1 MKKTIIFS
9 LALIAAFGLGILTM
23 SFVYQKGEEKSKT
36 EKPLALGA
44 FSISLNVK
52 DLQKSKAFYEALGF
66 SKMGGDEK
74 NNYLILK
81 NGTTIIGIFNG
92 FFEGNMLTFNPG
104 WDENAKNIKKWDD
117 VRVIQKHLKSKGI
130 SIITEADSTSTGPAY
145 MMVQDPDGN
154 MLLFDQH
161 RN

>member
-1 MKKTIIFS
+1 MKKSIIFP
-9 LALIAAFGLGILTM
+9 LALLGAFGLGILTM
-23 SFVYQKGEEKSKT
+23 SFVYHEGKEKSNT
-36 EKPLALGA
+36 EKPLILGA
-44 FSISLNVK
+44 FSMSLNVK

-81 NGTTIIGIFNG
+81 NGTTIIGIFSG

-104 WDENAKNIKKWDD
+104 WDENAKNMKKWDD

-130 SIITEADSTSTGPAY
+130 NIMTETDSTTAGPAFF
-145 MMVQDPDGN
+145 MVQDPDGN

-161 RN
+161 R

>member
-1 MKKTIIFS
+1 MKNNFIIS
-9 LALIAAFGLGILTM
+9 LALLSAFGLGILTM
-23 SFVYQKGEEKSKT
+23 SFVYQEGKEKKTT
-36 EKPLALGA
+36 EKPLILGA

-52 DLQKSKAFYEALGF
+52 DLQKSKAFYEQLGF

-81 NGTTIIGIFNG
+81 NGTTIIGIFKG

-104 WDENAKNIKKWDD
+104 WDSNAKNMKKWDD
-117 VRVIQKHLKSKGI
+117 VRVIQQHLKDAGVSLL
-130 SIITEADSTSTGPAY
+130 TEVDSTAKTGPEFI
-145 MMVQDPDGN
+145 MLQDPDGN

-161 RN
+161 R